1 MASSMD
7 NSLNIGLIGSGFM
20 GQAHADAYRRA
31 AILYRNLPRTPVLYA
46 VADQNDALAE
56 QSRRRLGF
64 EKAYGDWRR
73 LIEDPDVHVIDITTP
88 NNLHGEPALAAL
100 AAGKHVYC
108 EKPMAVKL
116 EDAQRMAAAASK
128 AGVKTLVA
136 FNNIKTPAALVAK
149 QIIERGEIGELVRFR
164 GRFDQGFFNDPSL
177 PWSWRCSREL
187 AGSGALG
194 DLGAHAVSVAQFLM
208 GDVTEVSAQSQTVF
222 KERPVPDFDAGYG
235 SKVAADAKKRAVENE
250 DQIQSLVKFE
260 SGAAGVIEA
269 SRVCAGRVFGIFW
282 EIAGTEGTIY
292 NSGERFNE
300 LQVFRMGEEK
310 RGRGFKTIYCGSQVP
325 QYSGFFGFDFA
336 GGGLGYFD
344 VRVIEVYELVHGIEG
359 NGGCFPD
366 FAFGAR
372 NQEILEAMDESTRS
386 GSWVFTRG

>member
-1 MASSMD
+1 MAK
-7 NSLNIGLIGSGFM
+7 SLNMGLIGSGFM

-31 AILYRNLPRTPVLYA
+31 GILYRNLPRTPVLYA
-46 VADQNDALAE
+46 IADQNDALAE
-56 QSRRRLGF
+56 QARARLGF
-64 EKAYGDWRR
+64 AKAYGDWRR
-73 LIEDPDVHVIDITTP
+73 LIEDPEVDVVDITTP
-88 NNLHGEPALAAL
+88 NHLHVEPALAAL
-100 AAGKHVYC
+100 EAGKHVYC
-108 EKPMAVKL
+108 EKPMAVKVQ
-116 EDAQRMAAAASK
+116 DAQRMAAAAKK

-149 QIIERGEIGELVRFR
+149 QIIERGEVGELVRFR
-164 GRFDQGFFNDPSL
+164 GRFDQVFFNDPSL

-187 AGSGALG
+187 AGTGALG

-208 GDVTEVSAQSQTVF
+208 GDVADVSAQSQIIF

-235 SKVAADAKKRAVENE
+235 SKVGADAKRRAVENE

-282 EIAGTEGTIY
+282 EVCGTEGTIY
-292 NSGERFNE
+292 NNGERFNE

-310 RGRGFKTIYCGSQVP
+310 RDRGFKTIYCGSQVP
-325 QYSGFFGFDFA
+325 HYSAFFGFDFA

-344 VRVIEVYELVHGIEG
+344 MKVFEVYDLVQGVG
-359 NGGCFPD
+359 SNAGCFPD
-366 FAFGAR
+366 FSFGAR
-372 NQEILEAMDESTRS
+372 NQEIIEAMDQSARS
-386 GSWVFTRG
+386 GQWTSTKP

>member
-1 MASSMD
+1 MS
-7 NSLNIGLIGSGFM
+7 NTLNIGLIGSGFM

-31 AILYRNLPRTPVLYA
+31 GNLYKDLASAPVLYA
-46 VADQNDALAE
+46 IADQNDELAE
-56 QSRRRLGF
+56 RSRRRLGF

-73 LIEDPDVHVIDITTP
+73 MLEDPKVDVIDITTP
-88 NNLHGEPALAAL
+88 NNLHPEQSLAAVQ
-100 AAGKHVYC
+100 AGKNVYC
-108 EKPMAVKL
+108 EKPMAVKV
-116 EDAQRMAAAASK
+116 EDAQKMAAAATK
-128 AGVKTLVA
+128 AGVYSMAA
-136 FNNIKTPAALVAK
+136 FNNLKTPAAMVAK
-149 QIIERGEIGELVRFR
+149 QIIDRGEIGEPIRFR

-187 AGSGALG
+187 AGTGALG

-208 GDVTEVSAQSQTVF
+208 GDITDVSAQSQIVF

-282 EIAGTEGTIY
+282 EVSGTEGTIY

-310 RGRGFKTIYCGSQVP
+310 RDRGFKTIYCGSQVP
-325 QYSGFFGFDFA
+325 QYSAFFGFDFA

-344 VRVIEVYELVHGIEG
+344 MKVIEVHDLVQGIG
-359 NGGCFPD
+359 KKTGCFPD
-366 FAFGAR
+366 FSFGAR
-372 NQEILEAMDESTRS
+372 NQEILEAMDRSTRS
-386 GSWVFTRG
+386 GTWVPTKI